1 MQDGGLVIRPLQIKS
16 GNEFAE
22 HILADL
28 IEQGYEG
35 QALLENF
42 KKKSN
47 TIRPAIQKLI
57 KEADKFAESGEGRI
71 PLSELFGE
79 DK

>member
-1 MQDGGLVIRPLQIKS
+1 MQPTETIGKREIKS

-35 QALLENF
+35 QVLLENF
-42 KKKSN
+42 KKN
-47 TIRPAIQKLI
+47 LNAIRPAVQKLI
-57 KEADKFAESGEGRI
+57 KEADEFAESGEGRI
-71 PLSELFGE
+71 PLSELFGGG
-79 DK
+79 